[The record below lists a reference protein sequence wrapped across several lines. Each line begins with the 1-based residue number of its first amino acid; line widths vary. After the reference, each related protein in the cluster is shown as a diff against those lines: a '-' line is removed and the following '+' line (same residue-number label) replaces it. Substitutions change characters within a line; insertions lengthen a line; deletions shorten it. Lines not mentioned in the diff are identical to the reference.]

1 MKKTIGCISGLVRVD
16 MVETLQDFI
25 IVPDYTLKYST
36 VIGYDFINKFKFS
49 SDHNGYKF
57 EDINEQLFVYNVSS
71 SELDVAHKYQNVVTE
86 MVSNYEAAEILE
98 VCPVEMQIIPDVNFK
113 PFHHSPSRLP
123 INEQTEVK
131 NQVQQWLAEGIVR
144 TSKSSV
150 KENGR
155 LQSLY

>member
-1 MKKTIGCISGLVRVD
+1 
-16 MVETLQDFI
+16 
-25 IVPDYTLKYST
+25 
-36 VIGYDFINKFKFS
+36 
-49 SDHNGYKF
+49 
-57 EDINEQLFVYNVSS
+57 
-71 SELDVAHKYQNVVTE
+71 
-86 MVSNYEAAEILE
+86 MVSNYKPAEMLE
-98 VCPVEMQIIPDVNFK
+98 VCLVEMQIIPDVSFK